1 MAMETTLS
9 SNIPSQEWRERHQC
23 LLESHRS
30 ATATW
35 AMHVAPAMQYVV
47 NRLTSCFSFI
57 VDFAPRALYQRN
69 ANDMAKLHGEDCDFP
84 PVKL

>member
-23 LLESHRS
+23 LLESHGICHSHLGHACCTCDAIRRES
-30 ATATW
+30 PHI
-35 AMHVAPAMQYVV
+35 MFLFH
-47 NRLTSCFSFI
+47 F
-57 VDFAPRALYQRN
+57 DFAPRALYQRN